1 LVKGVAWVRW
11 EKQCTPTILF
21 KSQRGKK
28 GEYRCTWRDQTGCT
42 QMQIVILVPRLNN
55 LGTRPQER
63 SSPTDRAQC
72 MQMSSI
78 DMGLGYDTMVMLT
91 CKLLFATAK
100 AIVDVDP
107 DMPRQ
112 S

>member
-1 LVKGVAWVRW
+1 MGCRGRSRKRGTYTVVWVYIYMERSDGTHADADTF
-11 EKQCTPTILF
+11 EPT
-21 KSQRGKK
+21 
-28 GEYRCTWRDQTGCT
+28 
-42 QMQIVILVPRLNN
+42 LNN

-63 SSPTDRAQC
+63 SSLGMVSLTDYAQS

-78 DMGLGYDTMVMLT
+78 DKGLDYDRMVLT
-91 CKLLFATAK
+91 CKLLFAAVK
-100 AIVDVDP
+100 AIVDISP